1 MMAENPFVASQGTGS
16 GHLLEY
22 PKGFNEIESAD
33 IDMQFVGT
41 CSKVNLTCLFQCTY
55 QVLKA
60 NSSASD
66 LPVVMGLNKQPQ
78 DVVAFCQEN
87 AYGIVSEIGAAIDK
101 CLLQALGKDIN
112 AAGLYGLA
120 FVRCGEFEDAAFITF
135 VKNNQ
140 LVIKYLVSFKLGM
153 ASSFADVLNM
163 KLHKLG
169 VSDSCRLVAATVDRD
184 CFHMEEIEALLSA
197 KKDRT
202 NALLEFHCVIYKLES
217 VLGHALQKSMLDD
230 PQVAIIANLCNMLKN
245 LALADDLNLGDAMF
259 QGPESSTSTFFN
271 YKTLVTLHN
280 HWLDIVTKLNKVL
293 VDSLVEDDRQ
303 VISFILATLKSTTF
317 IVNLVFY
324 IELFRSL
331 HEWTSRVVVLGIP
344 AYQVLNELQGA
355 SSTLR
360 HHTAT
365 GGVRVEELLEELRQ
379 SCGRYRGVDISC
391 DLDEALFTATMN
403 KVCSLMAEI
412 LDDIVRQTS
421 PSISKFSILDPKVWP
436 VDSCQ
441 LDDFGFDSIKA
452 LAREYRYSLLDNVD
466 VFQEWGSYKRTVH
479 NSFVTQL
486 RDNFDALAVRMVS
499 SFKSLYP
506 GIVTLLSAATLLC
519 PASNVLQ
526 KCTQLLLEGEQSE
539 EVRNIQINGP
549 PVGSWSA
556 AAALSFLLQE
566 RCVEQTAQF
575 SDKAC
580 DLVLPLEAVRSL
592 FVNTV

>member
-1 MMAENPFVASQGTGS
+1 MAENPFAAPQGTGS
-16 GHLLEY
+16 EHHLEY
-22 PKGFNEIESAD
+22 PRECKVMRSAEHGPELG
-33 IDMQFVGT
+33 GT
-41 CSKVNLTCLFQCTY
+41 CPKVNLTCLFQCAY

-60 NSSASD
+60 NSPASD
-66 LPVVMGLNKQPQ
+66 LPMVVGLNKQHE
-78 DVVAFCQEN
+78 DIVAFCQEN
-87 AYGIVSEIGAAIDK
+87 AYTIVSEMGAAIDK
-101 CLLQALGKDIN
+101 CLQQALGQDIN

-120 FVRCGEFEDAAFITF
+120 FVRCGELEDAAFITF
-135 VKNNQ
+135 VKSNQ
-140 LVIKYLVSFKLGM
+140 LVIRYFASFKQGM
-153 ASSFADVLNM
+153 ASSFADVLNAKM
-163 KLHKLG
+163 QKLG
-169 VSDSCRLVAATVDRD
+169 VSESCRLVAATVDRD
-184 CFHMEEIEALLSA
+184 CFHVEEIEAVLSA

-202 NALLEFHCVIYKLES
+202 SALLEFHCVIYKLES
-217 VLGHALQKSMLDD
+217 VLGRALQKSMLDD

-317 IVNLVFY
+317 IVNLAFY

-331 HEWTSRVVVLGIP
+331 HEWTSRVVALGIP

-379 SCGRYRGVDISC
+379 SCGRYRGVDINC

-412 LDDIVRQTS
+412 LDGIVRQTS

-436 VDSCQ
+436 VDTCQ

-452 LAREYRYSLLDNVD
+452 LAREYRHSLLDSVD
-466 VFQEWGSYKRTVH
+466 VFQEWGSYKRTVQ

-499 SFKSLYP
+499 SFRSLYP
-506 GIVTLLSAATLLC
+506 GIVTLLSAVTLLC
-519 PASNVLQ
+519 PASKALQ
-526 KCTQLLLEGEQSE
+526 KSTQQLLEGEQSE

-556 AAALSFLLQE
+556 AAAITLLLQE
-566 RCVEQTAQF
+566 HCIEQTTQF
-575 SDKAC
+575 VDRSC
-580 DLVLPLEAVRSL
+580 DLMLPLEVVRRI
-592 FVNTV
+592 FVSSA

>member
-1 MMAENPFVASQGTGS
+1 MRSAEHGLELGS
-16 GHLLEY
+16 
-22 PKGFNEIESAD
+22 
-33 IDMQFVGT
+33 T
-41 CSKVNLTCLFQCTY
+41 CPKVNLTCLFQCAY

-60 NSSASD
+60 NSPASD
-66 LPVVMGLNKQPQ
+66 LPMVVGLNKQHE
-78 DVVAFCQEN
+78 DIVAFCQEN
-87 AYGIVSEIGAAIDK
+87 AYTIVSEIGAAIDK
-101 CLLQALGKDIN
+101 CLLQALGQDIN

-120 FVRCGEFEDAAFITF
+120 FVRCGELEDAAFITF
-135 VKNNQ
+135 VKSNQ
-140 LVIKYLVSFKLGM
+140 LVIRYLASFKQGM
-153 ASSFADVLNM
+153 ASSFADVLNVKM
-163 KLHKLG
+163 QKLG
-169 VSDSCRLVAATVDRD
+169 VSESCRLVAATVDRD
-184 CFHMEEIEALLSA
+184 CFHMEEIEAVLST

-202 NALLEFHCVIYKLES
+202 SALLEFHCVIYKLES
-217 VLGHALQKSMLDD
+217 VLGCALQKSMLDD

-317 IVNLVFY
+317 IVNLAFY

-331 HEWTSRVVVLGIP
+331 HEWTSRVVALGIP

-412 LDDIVRQTS
+412 LDGIVHQTS

-436 VDSCQ
+436 VDTCQ

-452 LAREYRYSLLDNVD
+452 LAREYRHSLLDSVD
-466 VFQEWGSYKRTVH
+466 VFQEWGSYKRTVQ

-499 SFKSLYP
+499 SFRSLYP
-506 GIVTLLSAATLLC
+506 GIVTLLSAVTLLC
-519 PASNVLQ
+519 PASKALQ
-526 KCTQLLLEGEQSE
+526 KSTQQLLEGEQSE

-556 AAALSFLLQE
+556 AAAITLLLQE
-566 RCVEQTAQF
+566 HCIEQTTQF
-575 SDKAC
+575 GDRSC
-580 DLVLPLEAVRSL
+580 DLMLPLEVVRRI
-592 FVNTV
+592 FVNSA

>member
-1 MMAENPFVASQGTGS
+1 MRSAEHG
-16 GHLLEY
+16 LEL
-22 PKGFNEIESAD
+22 G
-33 IDMQFVGT
+33 GT
-41 CSKVNLTCLFQCTY
+41 CPKVNLTCLFQCAY

-60 NSSASD
+60 NSPASD
-66 LPVVMGLNKQPQ
+66 LPMVVGLNKQHE
-78 DVVAFCQEN
+78 DIVAFCQEN
-87 AYGIVSEIGAAIDK
+87 AYTIVSEIGAAIDK
-101 CLLQALGKDIN
+101 CLLQALGQDIN

-120 FVRCGEFEDAAFITF
+120 FVRCGELEDAAFITF
-135 VKNNQ
+135 VKSNQ
-140 LVIKYLVSFKLGM
+140 LVIRYLASFKQGM
-153 ASSFADVLNM
+153 ASSFADVLNIKM
-163 KLHKLG
+163 QKLG
-169 VSDSCRLVAATVDRD
+169 VSESCRLVAATVDRD
-184 CFHMEEIEALLSA
+184 CFHMEEIEAVLST

-202 NALLEFHCVIYKLES
+202 SALLEFHCVIYKLES
-217 VLGHALQKSMLDD
+217 VLGRALQKSMLDD

-317 IVNLVFY
+317 IVNLAFY

-331 HEWTSRVVVLGIP
+331 HEWTSRVVALGIP

-412 LDDIVRQTS
+412 LDGIVHQTS

-436 VDSCQ
+436 VDTCQ

-452 LAREYRYSLLDNVD
+452 LAREYRHSLLDSVD
-466 VFQEWGSYKRTVH
+466 VFQEWGSYKRTVQ

-499 SFKSLYP
+499 SFRSLYP
-506 GIVTLLSAATLLC
+506 GIVTLLSAVTLLC
-519 PASNVLQ
+519 PASKALQ
-526 KCTQLLLEGEQSE
+526 KSTQQLLEGEQSE

-556 AAALSFLLQE
+556 AAAITLLLQE
-566 RCVEQTAQF
+566 HCIEQTTQF
-575 SDKAC
+575 VDRSC
-580 DLVLPLEAVRSL
+580 DLMLPLEVVRRI
-592 FVNTV
+592 FVNSA

>member
-1 MMAENPFVASQGTGS
+1 MAENPFATPQGTGS
-16 GHLLEY
+16 EHHLEY
-22 PKGFNEIESAD
+22 PRECKLMRSAEH
-33 IDMQFVGT
+33 GPELGGP
-41 CSKVNLTCLFQCTY
+41 CPKVNLTCLFQCAY

-60 NSSASD
+60 NSPASD
-66 LPVVMGLNKQPQ
+66 LPMVVGLNKQH
-78 DVVAFCQEN
+78 DDIVAFCQEN
-87 AYGIVSEIGAAIDK
+87 AYTIVSEMGAAIDK
-101 CLLQALGKDIN
+101 CLQQALGQDIN

-120 FVRCGEFEDAAFITF
+120 FVRCGELEDAAFITF
-135 VKNNQ
+135 VKSNQ
-140 LVIKYLVSFKLGM
+140 LVIRYFASFKQGM
-153 ASSFADVLNM
+153 ASSFADVLNAKM
-163 KLHKLG
+163 QKLG
-169 VSDSCRLVAATVDRD
+169 VSESCRLVAATVDRD
-184 CFHMEEIEALLSA
+184 CFHVEEIEAVLSA

-202 NALLEFHCVIYKLES
+202 SALLEFHCVIYKLES
-217 VLGHALQKSMLDD
+217 VLGRALQKSMLDD

-317 IVNLVFY
+317 IVNLAFY

-331 HEWTSRVVVLGIP
+331 HEWTSRVVALGIP

-379 SCGRYRGVDISC
+379 SCGRYRGVDINC

-412 LDDIVRQTS
+412 LDGIVRQTS

-436 VDSCQ
+436 VDTCQ

-452 LAREYRYSLLDNVD
+452 LAREYRHSLLDSVD
-466 VFQEWGSYKRTVH
+466 VFQEWGSYKRTVQ

-499 SFKSLYP
+499 SFRSLYP
-506 GIVTLLSAATLLC
+506 GIVTLLSAVTLLC
-519 PASNVLQ
+519 PASKALH
-526 KCTQLLLEGEQSE
+526 KSTQQLLEGDQSE

-556 AAALSFLLQE
+556 AAAINLLLQE
-566 RCVEQTAQF
+566 HCIEQTTQF
-575 SDKAC
+575 VDRSC
-580 DLVLPLEAVRSL
+580 DLMLPLEVVRRI
-592 FVNTV
+592 FVSSA

>member
-1 MMAENPFVASQGTGS
+1 MRSAEHG
-16 GHLLEY
+16 LEL
-22 PKGFNEIESAD
+22 G
-33 IDMQFVGT
+33 GT
-41 CSKVNLTCLFQCTY
+41 CPKVNLTCLFQCAY

-60 NSSASD
+60 NSPASD
-66 LPVVMGLNKQPQ
+66 LPMVVGLNKQHE
-78 DVVAFCQEN
+78 DIVAFCQEN
-87 AYGIVSEIGAAIDK
+87 AYTIVSEIGAAIDK
-101 CLLQALGKDIN
+101 CLLQALGQDIN

-120 FVRCGEFEDAAFITF
+120 FVRCGELEDAAFITF
-135 VKNNQ
+135 VKSNQ
-140 LVIKYLVSFKLGM
+140 LVIRYLASFKQGM
-153 ASSFADVLNM
+153 ASSFADVLNVKM
-163 KLHKLG
+163 QKLG
-169 VSDSCRLVAATVDRD
+169 VSESCRLVAATVDRD
-184 CFHMEEIEALLSA
+184 CFHMEEIEAVLST

-202 NALLEFHCVIYKLES
+202 SALLEFHCVIYKLES
-217 VLGHALQKSMLDD
+217 VLGRALQKSMLDD

-317 IVNLVFY
+317 IVNLAFY

-331 HEWTSRVVVLGIP
+331 HEWTSRVVALGIP

-412 LDDIVRQTS
+412 LDGIVHQTS

-436 VDSCQ
+436 VDTCQ

-452 LAREYRYSLLDNVD
+452 LAREYRHSLLDSVD
-466 VFQEWGSYKRTVH
+466 VFQEWGSYKRTVQ

-499 SFKSLYP
+499 SFRSLYP
-506 GIVTLLSAATLLC
+506 GIVTLLSAVTLLC
-519 PASNVLQ
+519 PASKALQ
-526 KCTQLLLEGEQSE
+526 KSTQQLLEGEQSE

-556 AAALSFLLQE
+556 AAAITLLLQE
-566 RCVEQTAQF
+566 HCIEQTTQF
-575 SDKAC
+575 VDRSC
-580 DLVLPLEAVRSL
+580 DLMLPLEVVRRI
-592 FVNTV
+592 FVNSA

>member
-1 MMAENPFVASQGTGS
+1 
-16 GHLLEY
+16 
-22 PKGFNEIESAD
+22 
-33 IDMQFVGT
+33 
-41 CSKVNLTCLFQCTY
+41 
-55 QVLKA
+55 
-60 NSSASD
+60 
-66 LPVVMGLNKQPQ
+66 
-78 DVVAFCQEN
+78 
-87 AYGIVSEIGAAIDK
+87 
-101 CLLQALGKDIN
+101 
-112 AAGLYGLA
+112 
-120 FVRCGEFEDAAFITF
+120 
-135 VKNNQ
+135 
-140 LVIKYLVSFKLGM
+140 
-153 ASSFADVLNM
+153 
-163 KLHKLG
+163 
-169 VSDSCRLVAATVDRD
+169 
-184 CFHMEEIEALLSA
+184 
-197 KKDRT
+197 
-202 NALLEFHCVIYKLES
+202 
-217 VLGHALQKSMLDD
+217 MLDD

-317 IVNLVFY
+317 IVNLAFY

-331 HEWTSRVVVLGIP
+331 HEWTSRVVALGIP

-360 HHTAT
+360 HHTST

-412 LDDIVRQTS
+412 LDDIVRQTT

-441 LDDFGFDSIKA
+441 LDDFGFDSIKV
-452 LAREYRYSLLDNVD
+452 LAREYRYSLLDSVD

-506 GIVTLLSAATLLC
+506 GMVTLLSAVTLLC
-519 PASNVLQ
+519 PASKVLQ
-526 KCTQLLLEGEQSE
+526 NCTQLLLEGEQSE
-539 EVRNIQINGP
+539 DVRNIQINGP
-549 PVGSWSA
+549 PVESWSA
-556 AAALSFLLQE
+556 AAALSYLLQDH
-566 RCVEQTAQF
+566 CVQQTAQF
-575 SDKAC
+575 SDKVC
-580 DLVLPLEAVRSL
+580 DIVLPLEAVRSL
-592 FVNTV
+592 FGNTV

>member
-1 MMAENPFVASQGTGS
+1 MRSAEHG
-16 GHLLEY
+16 LEL
-22 PKGFNEIESAD
+22 G
-33 IDMQFVGT
+33 GT
-41 CSKVNLTCLFQCTY
+41 CPKVNLTCLFQCAY

-60 NSSASD
+60 NSPASD
-66 LPVVMGLNKQPQ
+66 LPMVVGLNKQHE
-78 DVVAFCQEN
+78 DIVAFCQEN
-87 AYGIVSEIGAAIDK
+87 AYTIVSEIGAAIDK
-101 CLLQALGKDIN
+101 CLLQALGQDIN

-120 FVRCGEFEDAAFITF
+120 FVRCGELEDAAFITF
-135 VKNNQ
+135 VKSNQ
-140 LVIKYLVSFKLGM
+140 LVIRYLASFKQGM
-153 ASSFADVLNM
+153 ASSFADVLNVKM
-163 KLHKLG
+163 QKLG
-169 VSDSCRLVAATVDRD
+169 VSESCRLVAATVDRD
-184 CFHMEEIEALLSA
+184 CFHMEEIEAVLST

-202 NALLEFHCVIYKLES
+202 SALLEFHCVIYKLES
-217 VLGHALQKSMLDD
+217 VLGRALQKSMLDD

-317 IVNLVFY
+317 IVNLAFY

-331 HEWTSRVVVLGIP
+331 HEWTSRVVALGIP

-412 LDDIVRQTS
+412 LDGIVHQTS

-436 VDSCQ
+436 VDTCQ

-452 LAREYRYSLLDNVD
+452 LAREYRHSLLDSVD
-466 VFQEWGSYKRTVH
+466 VFQEWGSYKRTVQ

-499 SFKSLYP
+499 SFRSLYP
-506 GIVTLLSAATLLC
+506 GIVTLLSAVTLLC
-519 PASNVLQ
+519 PASKTLQ
-526 KCTQLLLEGEQSE
+526 KSTQQLLEGEQSE

-556 AAALSFLLQE
+556 AAAITLLLQE
-566 RCVEQTAQF
+566 HCIEQTTQF
-575 SDKAC
+575 VDRSC
-580 DLVLPLEAVRSL
+580 DLMLPLEVVRRI
-592 FVNTV
+592 FVNSA

>member
-1 MMAENPFVASQGTGS
+1 MRSAEHGLELGS
-16 GHLLEY
+16 
-22 PKGFNEIESAD
+22 
-33 IDMQFVGT
+33 T
-41 CSKVNLTCLFQCTY
+41 CPKVNLTCLFQCAY

-60 NSSASD
+60 NSPASD
-66 LPVVMGLNKQPQ
+66 LPMVVGLNKQHE
-78 DVVAFCQEN
+78 DIVAFCQEN
-87 AYGIVSEIGAAIDK
+87 AYTIVSEIGAAIDK
-101 CLLQALGKDIN
+101 CLLQALGQDIN

-120 FVRCGEFEDAAFITF
+120 FVRCGELEDAAFITF
-135 VKNNQ
+135 VKSNQ
-140 LVIKYLVSFKLGM
+140 LVIRYLASFKQGM
-153 ASSFADVLNM
+153 ASSFADVLNVKM
-163 KLHKLG
+163 QKLG
-169 VSDSCRLVAATVDRD
+169 VSESCRLVAATVDRD
-184 CFHMEEIEALLSA
+184 CFHMEEIEAVLST

-202 NALLEFHCVIYKLES
+202 SALLEFHCVIYKLES
-217 VLGHALQKSMLDD
+217 VLGRALQKSMLDD

-317 IVNLVFY
+317 IVNLAFY

-331 HEWTSRVVVLGIP
+331 HEWTSRVVALGIP

-412 LDDIVRQTS
+412 LDGIVHQTS

-436 VDSCQ
+436 VDTCQ

-452 LAREYRYSLLDNVD
+452 LAREYRHSLLDSVD
-466 VFQEWGSYKRTVH
+466 VFQEWGSYKRTVQ

-499 SFKSLYP
+499 SFRSLYP
-506 GIVTLLSAATLLC
+506 GIVTLLSAVTLLC
-519 PASNVLQ
+519 PASKALQ
-526 KCTQLLLEGEQSE
+526 KSTQQLLEGEQSE

-556 AAALSFLLQE
+556 AAAITLLLQE
-566 RCVEQTAQF
+566 HCIEQTTQF
-575 SDKAC
+575 VDRSC
-580 DLVLPLEAVRSL
+580 DLMLPLEVVRRI
-592 FVNTV
+592 FVNSA